1 MWKFETPKQKR
12 LRKIKTALVFDIALD
27 HFVAEANANREA
39 GIIDLHPISKAVNY
53 TRSVIKAGLLNK
65 KYELITGIKL

>member
-27 HFVAEANANREA
+27 HFVAEAEANREA
-39 GIIDLHPISKAVNY
+39 NIIDLHPITKAFDY
-53 TRSVIKAGLLNK
+53 TKNVIKNGLLDK
-65 KYELITGIKL
+65 KYELIIGGKN